1 MNDHELHAAIH
12 DDPIAFI
19 ADYYASRLSDNPKVL
34 EHLQAN
40 ALHCDDLHIGFS
52 DRTFG
57 KLLPPH
63 RSKAGR
69 DLREMLQ
76 SVGVLKSTGHE
87 TFRGFVT
94 VPLTDTAGK
103 ITGIHGRRVDRSQ
116 GDEMENTIGTGI
128 FNAAA
133 LTTFDELIVCG
144 CILDAWT
151 FCAAGHRNAVVAE
164 QLNDEYF
171 KGIKRLLIASPE
183 INLEHFTDLEI
194 LQIAFPGHDSVN
206 AYAKAHLNETDPLA
220 SRIRAATW
228 VSGKPTQH
236 AVVQQPVA
244 SPTPNPVDD
253 LDIAQSDNEITIRIE
268 HRRYRVRG
276 LQRNTTPGTMKINL
290 MVFNDRNDQFHV
302 DTLDLCHARSRRVFL
317 KECGEEIA
325 IDENTLRG
333 DIGRILL
340 KLDQLQA
347 DAGTKSNEPP
357 PYEMTDTER
366 SEAMDL
372 LQSPKLLDRILDDF
386 ETCGIVG
393 EHAGKLAGYL
403 AATSRLLDKPL
414 GLIIQSSSAAGK
426 SALSDSILRFM
437 PPESRFT
444 CSAMTSQSLYYFGKE
459 SLKHKIL
466 SVAEEEGVRDA
477 SYQLKLLQ
485 SEGRLSLI
493 STSKEAGSGRTAT
506 ERYEVEGPVALIMTT
521 TSMNVDPELLNRCL
535 VIAIDESVAQT
546 AAILQQQR
554 FAETVDGFIQEM
566 QGKEIVK
573 NHQNA
578 QRLLRRLP
586 VYNPYAEQ
594 LGFIGTQARH
604 RRDHRKYLSLIKA
617 VALLYQFQHETK
629 TIEIEGES
637 IQYIEVTREDIAKA
651 NTIADWALGRSI
663 DELSGPTRRL
673 LIELYDWLYDRSKTC
688 ELEPTE
694 IVFNRREAR
703 EALGW
708 SATQLNYHL
717 ERLCRD
723 EYVVRQG
730 GDNGKL
736 CRYSVLY
743 DGRGREG
750 QAALIGLVDA
760 ASLQEPTRTA
770 PTTTDLSG

>member
-116 GDEMENTIGTGI
+116 GDEMAITIGTGI

-133 LTTFDELIVCG
+133 LTTFDELILCG

-164 QLNDEYF
+164 QLNDEHF
-171 KGIKRLLIASPE
+171 KGIKRLLIASPD
-183 INLEHFTDLEI
+183 IDREHFPDLEI
-194 LQIAFPGHDSVN
+194 LQIAFPGHDSAN
-206 AYAKAHLNETDPLA
+206 TYAKAHLNETDPLA
-220 SRIRAATW
+220 SRIRAASW
-228 VSGKPTQH
+228 VTGKPTQH

-244 SPTPNPVDD
+244 SPAPNPVDD
-253 LDIAQSDNEITIRIE
+253 LDIAQTDNEITIRIE

-393 EHAGKLAGYL
+393 ERIGKLTGYL
-403 AATSRLLDKPL
+403 AATSRLLPKPL
-414 GLIIQSSSAAGK
+414 GVVIQSSSAAGK
-426 SALSDSILRFM
+426 TSLLDAILAFM
-437 PPESRFT
+437 PDEAVFA
-444 CSAMTSQSLYYFGKE
+444 CSAMTSKSLYYAGN
-459 SLKHKIL
+459 LDLRHKIL
-466 SVAEEEGVRDA
+466 SIAEEEGVRDA
-477 SYQLKLLQ
+477 SYALKLLQ
-485 SEGRLSLI
+485 SEGKLSI
-493 STSKEAGSGRTAT
+493 VTTAKESGTGRTAV
-506 ERYEVEGPVALIMTT
+506 ERYNVEGPVAMLMTT
-521 TSMNVDPELLNRCL
+521 TASDVDPELLNRCFVL
-535 VIAIDESVAQT
+535 SVDEAPEQT
-546 AAILQQQR
+546 AAIQQR
-554 FAETVDGFIQEM
+554 QREAETIDAIIERRTLDR
-566 QGKEIVK
+566 IYTL
-573 NHQNA
+573 HQNA
-578 QRLLRRLP
+578 QRLLRP
-586 VYNPYAEQ
+586 IEISNPYAEQ
-594 LGFIGTQARH
+594 LTFTAGLTRN
-604 RRDHRKYLSLIKA
+604 RRDQAKYLTLIRA
-617 VALLYQFQHETK
+617 ITFVHQHQREIKTK
-629 TIEIEGES
+629 DHDGKEAP
-637 IQYIEVTREDIAKA
+637 YIEVTKQDIAIA
-651 NTIADWALGRSI
+651 NLIANLIANSVLGSSI
-663 DELSGPTRRL
+663 DELPQQTRKLLLQLYRYVRRTADTNETHDSEVRFTRR
-673 LIELYDWLYDRSKTC
+673 EL
-688 ELEPTE
+688 
-694 IVFNRREAR
+694 REH
-703 EALGW
+703 LGW
-708 SATQLNYHL
+708 GATQLRTHL
-717 ERLCRD
+717 ERLCRW
-723 EYVVRQG
+723 EYVVPHSSGSR
-730 GDNGKL
+730 GKL
-736 CRYSVLY
+736 AQYELLF
-743 DGRGREG
+743 DGQGYEG
-750 QAALIGLVDA
+750 QPTLCGLADPA
-760 ASLQEPTRTA
+760 KLTDS
-770 PTTTDLSG
+770 TTK